1 VTGAAG
7 FIGSHLVEALATAG
21 AEVTALD
28 DLSNGDWRNLDGVE
42 GDIDFV
48 TKSVADDDLA
58 DALHGCRYVFH
69 QAAWGSVPR
78 SVEKPVAY
86 HQNNTIGTTNLLA
99 ASREAGVERVVYA
112 GSSSAYGDPPD
123 SHTPKSEDMQPDP
136 LSPYASSKLA
146 GEHAMRAWA
155 KCYDIDTVTLRYFN
169 IFGPRQ
175 NANSAYA
182 AVIAAFARD
191 LTRGKRPT
199 IFGDGQQSRDFT
211 YITNAVH
218 ANLLAACRPQP
229 LQGQV
234 FNVATGNQ
242 VSVNKLFERMA
253 VLLGGDGTTPFYD
266 SARPG
271 DVRHSL
277 ADIQKAGDTLGYEP
291 LVDFDSG
298 LSATVEWYQREYA
311 EVA

>member
-48 TKSVADDDLA
+48 IKSVTADDLA
-58 DALHGCRYVFH
+58 DVLHGCRYVFH

-78 SVEKPVAY
+78 SVEEPVAY
-86 HQNNTIGTTNLLA
+86 HQNNTIGTTNLLE

-155 KCYDIDTVTLRYFN
+155 KCYGIDTVTLRYFN

-211 YITNAVH
+211 YMANAVH
-218 ANLLAACRPQP
+218 ANLLAARHPQP